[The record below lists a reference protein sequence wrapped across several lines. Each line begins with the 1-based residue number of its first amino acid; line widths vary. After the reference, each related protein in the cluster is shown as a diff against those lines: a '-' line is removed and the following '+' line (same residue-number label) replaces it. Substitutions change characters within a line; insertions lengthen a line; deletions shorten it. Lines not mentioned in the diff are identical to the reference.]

1 MTRLERLINTL
12 NLLETAYSS
21 LIVPTPTD
29 DEVDA
34 IELIRHAKRAILR
47 AINKRTPWRPPER
60 HA

>member
-1 MTRLERLINTL
+1 MTNTRLERLINTL

-47 AINKRTPWRPPER
+47 AIKKRAP
-60 HA
+60 

>member
-1 MTRLERLINTL
+1 MTATRLERLVNTL

-21 LIVPTPTD
+21 LCVPTPTD

-47 AINKRTPWRPPER
+47 AIREGST
-60 HA
+60 